1 MVGNGV
7 RLANQQDVVRKIMS
21 ITCTPALLTWKMIDF
36 LDERDNLNAGR
47 PGTAGQRWA
56 NLAQQNCDFILC
68 LGSRLDLGQT
78 AYRLENFAPNASK
91 YICEIDEMEIRK
103 LPKSFKSFHAPL
115 NNFLNE
121 LYLLLKKQNQ
131 SRNQDMG
138 WANKIRK
145 LKENFPLRPTHEVNI
160 ENGINLYHF
169 IEELSNTMNPDD
181 ILVPGSSGAC
191 SEVVMQA
198 FKVKDGQR
206 ILNSEGL
213 GPMGFGL
220 PAAIGVAFANNKKNR
235 IISIDGDGGFLMN
248 IQELVTLKQHN
259 LPIAIFV
266 LNNSGYG
273 SIRSTQNSYF
283 HGRLMGT
290 DPTSGLGLPDWR
302 SLIEGFGLNH
312 FYIQNYE
319 SMKDILF
326 NLSRISLP
334 CVIEVLIEKNQI
346 TEPRVSSTR
355 LSSGKFQTDDMAD
368 MSPKLTL
375 TESENLKSFLVD

>member
-1 MVGNGV
+1 
-7 RLANQQDVVRKIMS
+7 
-21 ITCTPALLTWKMIDF
+21 MIDF

-68 LGSRLDLGQT
+68 LGSRLDIGQT
-78 AYRLENFAPNASK
+78 AYRLDNFAPNASK

-115 NNFLNE
+115 NNFLFE
-121 LYLLLKKQNQ
+121 LHALLEKHYQTRNQGLGWTNKIQLLKEK
-131 SRNQDMG
+131 
-138 WANKIRK
+138 
-145 LKENFPLRPTHEVNI
+145 FPLIPSHKVTMK
-160 ENGINLYHF
+160 NGVNLYHF
-169 IEELSNTMNPDD
+169 IEELSNTMDPND

-220 PAAIGVAFANNKKNR
+220 PAAIGVAFANDKKNR

-248 IQELVTLKQHN
+248 IQELVTLKYHN
-259 LPIAIFV
+259 LPIVIFV

-273 SIRSTQNSYF
+273 SIRSTQISYF
-283 HGRLMGT
+283 DGRLMGT
-290 DPTSGLGLPDWR
+290 DPTSGLGLPNWN

-312 FYIQNYE
+312 FYIQDYK
-319 SMKDILF
+319 SMKEILF
-326 NLSRISLP
+326 NLKRISLP

-346 TEPRVSSTR
+346 TEPRVASTR
-355 LSSGKFQTDDMAD
+355 LLSGEFKTDDMAN

-375 TESENLKSFLVD
+375 TEFENLKSFLVD